1 MGWNLARK
9 WGGIYKLQNNP
20 RTGQPFKL
28 GDAVSQ
34 GQVIIRL
41 EDKEYENSVALDVKR
56 LSLEIA
62 EQEYR
67 KQKELYEK
75 GGVTLSEMRN
85 AELKI
90 MTSRYDV
97 ENAQLS
103 MDKMSVKAPFAGVI
117 VSLPHYTADARVEA
131 GNLMVEVMD
140 YAKMYLDINLP
151 ESAINEVGVNQPVAV
166 THYTL
171 PDDTLRGVVSELSPA
186 ISMETRT
193 FRGKIEIRNEGLKL
207 RPGMFVKADIRVN
220 RADSTLVIPKN
231 VVQSQRD
238 RKFVYIVEKN
248 MAVRRDITTRLEDED
263 HIEITQGLQIND
275 NLVVRGFET
284 LRENSKVK
292 VQR

>member
-1 MGWNLARK
+1 MKTYIYPVAFFISLFLVSSCNNQPQGGQNDIATPVTVVELRK
-9 WGGIYKLQNNP
+9 SSISKLINTTGSAQPDYGVELSSEVGGIYKLQNNP
-20 RTGQPFKL
+20 RTGKPFKL
-28 GDAVSQ
+28 GDPVSQ

-41 EDKEYENSVALDVKR
+41 EDKEYENSVALDVKQ
-56 LSLEIA
+56 LNLEIA

-131 GNLMVEVMD
+131 GNLMVGVMD
-140 YAKMYLDINLP
+140 YGKMYLDINLP
-151 ESAINEVGVNQPVAV
+151 ESAINEVEVNQPVAV

-171 PDDTLRGVVSELSPA
+171 PDDTLRGGGGGGGGMPDLRFGA
-186 ISMETRT
+186 RT
-193 FRGKIEIRNEGLKL
+193 VEG
-207 RPGMFVKADIRVN
+207 
-220 RADSTLVIPKN
+220 
-231 VVQSQRD
+231 
-238 RKFVYIVEKN
+238 
-248 MAVRRDITTRLEDED
+248 
-263 HIEITQGLQIND
+263 
-275 NLVVRGFET
+275 
-284 LRENSKVK
+284 
-292 VQR
+292 